1 MDINIVGTAFWTF
14 VAIVSVAGIVGDYQR
29 RKLMLEPLRL
39 AIEKGQPLDPKVVEQ
54 LMRRE
59 QSDNQT
65 QPEHLRI
72 AGVITLASGVGVAIA
87 GALMAQLQPRLLY
100 FALALGAIAACV
112 GIGLIVAGNLLAR
125 HRTARAI
132 DGREPNRDGDR

>member
-1 MDINIVGTAFWTF
+1 MDIDVVGVAFWTF
-14 VAIVSVAGIVGDYQR
+14 VAIVSVAGIIGDYQR

-59 QSDNQT
+59 QSDSQT
-65 QPEHLRI
+65 RPEHLRI
-72 AGVITLASGVGVAIA
+72 AGVITLASGIGVAIA

-100 FALALGAIAACV
+100 FALALGAIAGCV
-112 GIGLIVAGNLLAR
+112 GIGLIIAAGLLAKQR
-125 HRTARAI
+125 MVNASEVGAL
-132 DGREPNRDGDR
+132 DRDGDR